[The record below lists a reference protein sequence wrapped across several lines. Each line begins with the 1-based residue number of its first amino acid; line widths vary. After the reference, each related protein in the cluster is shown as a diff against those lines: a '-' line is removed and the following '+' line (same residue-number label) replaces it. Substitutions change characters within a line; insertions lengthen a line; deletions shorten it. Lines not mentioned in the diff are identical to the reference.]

1 MLTSTQP
8 PLLLTL
14 LGNDIRWK
22 LISLL
27 VKSDFSVGELQ
38 RKVRGQQ
45 NLISYHLRRLKKA
58 KLVRENTSIADG
70 RETYY
75 SINMPQ
81 LQQLF
86 FSIGSSLHP
95 ALDPNADSRAER
107 KAAERLRI
115 LFLCTHNSARSQMA
129 EGLMRARGGN
139 RVEVYSAGTEPS
151 QVNPLAIQAMDELGI
166 NIRNQES
173 KSMDLFLNQKFD
185 YVITVCDRA
194 KDACPVFPGA
204 PEQIHWSFPDP
215 SEASGGP
222 DKKLKAFQET
232 AQGLSQRI
240 NYLMMM
246 IERG

>member
-1 MLTSTQP
+1 MLTHP
-8 PLLLTL
+8 PLLLSL
-14 LGNDIRWK
+14 LGNEMRWK
-22 LISLL
+22 LVVALL
-27 VKSDFSVGELQ
+27 KGDFNVRELEH
-38 RKVRGQQ
+38 KVRGKQ
-45 NLISYHLRRLKKA
+45 NLISYHLGRLKKA
-58 KLVRENTSIADG
+58 KLVRESASIADN

-75 SINMPQ
+75 SINMAQ
-81 LQQLF
+81 LERLF

-95 ALDPNADSRAER
+95 ALDPKAERGAER
-107 KAAERLRI
+107 KAGKPVRV

-129 EGLMRARGGN
+129 EGLLRARGGD
-139 RVEVYSAGTEPS
+139 RVEVFSAGTEPS

-166 NIRNQES
+166 DIRGHKS
-173 KSMDLFLNQKFD
+173 KSMDAFLNQSFD

-204 PEQIHWSFPDP
+204 PEQIHWSFADP
-215 SEASGGP
+215 SEASGGA
-222 DKKLKAFQET
+222 DKKLRAFQET